1 MDKHRGVEA
10 RRGEDGTILGMRPGK
25 LVDGAGVAGEG
36 GVVGVGVAGYVVD
49 FDGAVFYIIFYY
61 MIDRIQGLGY
71 ENSHL
76 FGGGKRSHVVRIEK
90 KHWTS

>member
-49 FDGAVFYIIFYY
+49 FDGAVFYIIYYY
-61 MIDRIQGLGY
+61 MIVSNLGN
-71 ENSHL
+71 EIAISWRR
-76 FGGGKRSHVVRIEK
+76 KRSHVMRIEK
-90 KHWTS
+90 MHWTS